1 MCDKRR
7 TRNAGDEER
16 KANKILL
23 VLKIPLWTT
32 FRGPLWHN
40 ERQMSDDD
48 ARARSHTKQE
58 DGSIEIEGIKGEKLD
73 TMWNL
78 EPITLQDE
86 TRGDDSSNGS
96 ENAKE

>member
-1 MCDKRR
+1 
-7 TRNAGDEER
+7 
-16 KANKILL
+16 
-23 VLKIPLWTT
+23 
-32 FRGPLWHN
+32 
-40 ERQMSDDD
+40 MSDDD
-48 ARARSHTKQE
+48 AGARSHTKQE

-86 TRGDDSSNGS
+86 IRGDDSSNGS